1 ISNID
6 IADFRNYFFN
16 FTIFVTMKKFVFI
29 AALVATAFMTSCV
42 SNKEM
47 IYLQGADS
55 IYAKSIAIDKNFQL
69 LIQSDD
75 QLAITISS
83 RDKVLLDQYNNSV
96 LVGSGSSTNSSQSM
110 TTSGVCYFYVYQDGT
125 IDFPIIGKIKAAGLT
140 PEQLSALIQTQ
151 LQKDVKDVQVST
163 KIMSFKVTV
172 LGDVKSPGTQS
183 YTGQRL
189 TLLEAI
195 GRAGDLNASAIRTNV
210 LVLREENGK
219 RTSYKIDLTKPE
231 SVFNSPAY
239 YMQQNDL
246 VIVEGNKSVK
256 VKGSTSYTYLTV
268 TGTLV
273 SMVASVVSLIIALT
287 N

>member
-1 ISNID
+1 
-6 IADFRNYFFN
+6 
-16 FTIFVTMKKFVFI
+16 MKKLVFI
-29 AALVATAFMTSCV
+29 ATLMATAFMTSCV

-96 LVGSGSSTNSSQSM
+96 LVGSGNSTSNSQSM
-110 TTSGVCYFYVYQDGT
+110 TSSGVCYFYVYQDGT
-125 IDFPIIGKIKAAGLT
+125 IDFPIIGKIKAVGLT
-140 PEQLSALIQTQ
+140 PEQLSAQIQTQ

-172 LGDVKSPGTQS
+172 LGDVQSPGTQS

>member
-1 ISNID
+1 
-6 IADFRNYFFN
+6 
-16 FTIFVTMKKFVFI
+16 MKKLVFI
-29 AALVATAFMTSCV
+29 ATLMATAFMTSCV

-96 LVGSGSSTNSSQSM
+96 LVGSGNSTSNSQSM

-125 IDFPIIGKIKAAGLT
+125 IDFPIIGKIKAVGLT
-140 PEQLSALIQTQ
+140 PEQLSAQIQTQ

-172 LGDVKSPGTQS
+172 LGDVQSPGTQS

>member
-1 ISNID
+1 
-6 IADFRNYFFN
+6 
-16 FTIFVTMKKFVFI
+16 MKKLVFI
-29 AALVATAFMTSCV
+29 ATLMATAFMTSCV

-96 LVGSGSSTNSSQSM
+96 LVGSGNSTSNSQSM

-140 PEQLSALIQTQ
+140 PEQLSAQIQAQ

>member
-1 ISNID
+1 
-6 IADFRNYFFN
+6 
-16 FTIFVTMKKFVFI
+16 MKKVIFF
-29 AALVATAFMTSCV
+29 LSLMATMFMTSCV
-42 SNKEM
+42 NNKEM

-55 IYAKSIAIDKNFQL
+55 LYAKSVAINKNFQL

-83 RDKVLLDQYNNSV
+83 RDKALLDQYNNSI
-96 LVGSGSSTNSSQSM
+96 LVGSGNNPNSASQSM

-140 PEQLSALIQTQ
+140 PEQLSNQIQSR
-151 LQKDVKDVQVST
+151 LQEDVKDVQVST
-163 KIMSFKVTV
+163 KIMSFKITV
-172 LGDVKSPGTQS
+172 LGDVANPGTQS

-189 TLLEAI
+189 TLLEAL
-195 GRAGDLNASAIRTNV
+195 GRAGDLNNSAIRTNV
-210 LVLREENGK
+210 LILREENGK
-219 RTSYKIDLTKPE
+219 RTTYKVDLTNPQ

-273 SMVASVVSLIIALT
+273 SMVASVISLIIALT